1 VEHIRKL
8 EIHRLI
14 KELDFV
20 KSDYD
25 YKSELLVGADAEFIR
40 DVNIFLEGHP
50 ELKNLFDEK
59 TKVSEVS
66 IPTNNDPIVET
77 LVETAEPISYKPN
90 MEDYEIVTV
99 PKDPKLKSLYR
110 NIVKSTHPDK
120 VNDFYLKEL
129 YMEATKAYD
138 DNSLLPIL
146 TICGKL
152 GIPYDISEEETN
164 LIKDEISTI
173 KTKSQFLEN
182 TYTWN
187 WCQHTDVNIREM
199 VILSYVKKQILK

>member
-25 YKSELLVGADAEFIR
+25 YKSELLVGADTEFIQ
-40 DVNIFLEGHP
+40 DVHLFLNNHP
-50 ELKNLFDEK
+50 ELKVLFEEK

-66 IPTNNDPIVET
+66 IPTNNDPIVDS
-77 LVETAEPISYKPN
+77 LVETTEPISYKPN
-90 MEDYEIVTV
+90 VEDYEIVTI
-99 PKDPKLKSLYR
+99 PKDPKLKTLYR

-138 DNSLLPIL
+138 NDSLLPIL
-146 TICGKL
+146 TICDKL

-164 LIKDEISTI
+164 LIRDEISTLR
-173 KTKSQFLEN
+173 TKSQFLES
-182 TYTWN
+182 TYTWK
-187 WCQHTDVNIREM
+187 WCQHTDDNIREM
-199 VILSYVKKQILK
+199 VILSYVKKQIL

>member
-1 VEHIRKL
+1 MEHIRKL

-25 YKSELLVGADAEFIR
+25 YKSELLVGADTEFIQ
-40 DVNIFLEGHP
+40 DVHLFLNNHP
-50 ELKNLFDEK
+50 ELKVLFEEK
-59 TKVSEVS
+59 TKTSEV
-66 IPTNNDPIVET
+66 ITNSNFPIVDI

-90 MEDYEIVTV
+90 VEDYEIVTI
-99 PKDPKLKSLYR
+99 PKDPKLKTLYR

-138 DNSLLPIL
+138 NDSLLPIL
-146 TICGKL
+146 TICDKL

-164 LIKDEISTI
+164 LIRDEISTLR
-173 KTKSQFLEN
+173 TKSQFLEN
-182 TYTWN
+182 TYVFN
-187 WCQHTDVNIREM
+187 WAKCNNINEKEII
-199 VILSYVKKQILK
+199 ILHYIKRQILR

>member
-1 VEHIRKL
+1 MEHIRKL

-66 IPTNNDPIVET
+66 IPTNNDPIVDS
-77 LVETAEPISYKPN
+77 LVETDEPISYKPN

>member
-1 VEHIRKL
+1 MEHIRKL

-59 TKVSEVS
+59 TKASEVS

-146 TICGKL
+146 TICDKL

-182 TYTWN
+182 TYTWK
-187 WCQHTDVNIREM
+187 WCQHTDVNISEM

>member
-25 YKSELLVGADAEFIR
+25 YKSELLVGADAEFIQ
-40 DVNIFLEGHP
+40 DVHLFLNNHP
-50 ELKNLFDEK
+50 ELKVLFEEK
-59 TKVSEVS
+59 TNPSEFIV
-66 IPTNNDPIVET
+66 PNNVPMDI

-90 MEDYEIVTV
+90 VEDYEIVTI
-99 PKDPKLKSLYR
+99 PKDPKLKTLYR

-138 DNSLLPIL
+138 NDSLLPIL
-146 TICGKL
+146 TICDKL

-164 LIKDEISTI
+164 LIRDEISTLR
-173 KTKSQFLEN
+173 TKSQFLEN
-182 TYTWN
+182 TYTWK
-187 WCQHTDVNIREM
+187 WCQHTDANIREM